1 MSQEIIVYI
10 YNISILLEQFAF
22 LKILMLLSS
31 RIRPLNTTEEKTGS
45 KVIVKFPAGSSDDQ
59 CISIGVGF
67 FFVCVFQFL
76 FLSSLRHSSWNVVKK
91 LYKVQDSY
99 KCHPQGKVYVF
110 DKVLK
115 PNVTQTQVYDS
126 TAKSIVKG
134 LSSRSKYLA
143 VILKLGLADVLSGY
157 NGTIFAYGQTSSG
170 KTHTMEGII
179 DDPNMQGII
188 PRYFIQTEG

>member
-1 MSQEIIVYI
+1 MYLRWGEFSQAVFMAHGIPDIYDRKWKHLVSCIV
-10 YNISILLEQFAF
+10 ILT
-22 LKILMLLSS
+22 
-31 RIRPLNTTEEKTGS
+31 RIPS
-45 KVIVKFPAGSSDDQ
+45 
-59 CISIGVGF
+59 
-67 FFVCVFQFL
+67 
-76 FLSSLRHSSWNVVKK
+76 
-91 LYKVQDSY
+91 
-99 KCHPQGKVYVF
+99 QGKVYVF

-134 LSSRSKYLA
+134 RSSIICFALNA
-143 VILKLGLADVLSGY
+143 MFIELKLPDVLSGY

-188 PRYFIQTEG
+188 PRYTI

>member
-1 MSQEIIVYI
+1 MYLCWGEFSQAHDMDGVWYI
-10 YNISILLEQFAF
+10 MEWIG
-22 LKILMLLSS
+22 
-31 RIRPLNTTEEKTGS
+31 NTFFPRTCI
-45 KVIVKFPAGSSDDQ
+45 KVLTSNST
-59 CISIGVGF
+59 
-67 FFVCVFQFL
+67 
-76 FLSSLRHSSWNVVKK
+76 
-91 LYKVQDSY
+91 
-99 KCHPQGKVYVF
+99 QGKVYVF

-134 LSSRSKYLA
+134 SPSKA
-143 VILKLGLADVLSGY
+143 FLKLLTNLNFSDVLSGY

-188 PRYFIQTEG
+188 PR